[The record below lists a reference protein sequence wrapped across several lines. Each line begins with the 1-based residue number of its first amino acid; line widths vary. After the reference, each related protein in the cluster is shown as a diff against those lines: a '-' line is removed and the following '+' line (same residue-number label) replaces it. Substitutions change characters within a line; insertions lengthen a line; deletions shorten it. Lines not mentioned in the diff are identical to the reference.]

1 MHRILIVD
9 DDPNVSLLIRLTLS
23 RNGSFDLQTAANGEE
38 ALRVASEFHPD
49 LMLLDLMMPG
59 IDGMEV
65 CRRVKADENLRNIS
79 VIMVTAKREPGD
91 IIKGMDLGADDYIS
105 KPFNPEEL
113 LARVRVHLR
122 IRVLEQKSTAHR
134 ELEAVLKMALT
145 MQHEINNPLT
155 GILGNSEILRDWK
168 NLAPG
173 DVEKCIDVINQSA
186 RRIRDIVH
194 QMSKVTTV
202 VSAPYLAG
210 KEMIDIRKSQSGE
223 PGGGEEPPHD
233 AGTGG

>member
-1 MHRILIVD
+1 MQRILIVD
-9 DDPNVSLLIRLTLS
+9 DDPNVALLMRLTLS
-23 RNGSFDLQTAANGEE
+23 RDGQFDLQTASNGEE
-38 ALRVASEFHPD
+38 ALEKVHVFHPD

-65 CRRVKADENLRNIS
+65 CRRVKTDDAVRGVSI
-79 VIMVTAKREPGD
+79 IMVTARREPGD
-91 IIKGMDLGADDYIS
+91 IIRGMDLGADDYIT

-122 IRVLEQKSTAHR
+122 IRSLERQAVAHR
-134 ELEAVLKMALT
+134 ELEVALKMAIT

-155 GILGNSEILRDWK
+155 GIMGNAEILREWRG
-168 NLAPG
+168 LPPA
-173 DVEKCIDVINQSA
+173 DVEKCVAVINESA

-194 QMSKVTTV
+194 QMSSVTKV

-210 KEMIDIRKSQSGE
+210 REMIDIHNASAHEAPADKK
-223 PGGGEEPPHD
+223 PKP
-233 AGTGG
+233 

>member
-9 DDPNVSLLIRLTLS
+9 DDPNVSLLMRLTLS
-23 RNGSFDLQTAANGEE
+23 RDGDFDLQVASNGED
-38 ALRVASEFHPD
+38 ALQMADQFHPD

-65 CRRVKADENLRNIS
+65 CRRIKADDNLRNIS

-91 IIKGMDLGADDYIS
+91 IIKGMNLGADDYIT

-122 IRVLEQKSTAHR
+122 IRMLEQKTAAHR

-155 GILGNSEILRDWK
+155 GIMGNSELLSDWR
-168 NLAPG
+168 NLPPEE
-173 DVEKCIDVINQSA
+173 VNKCVDVINQSA
-186 RRIRDIVH
+186 KRIRDIV
-194 QMSKVTTV
+194 QRMSSVTKV

-210 KEMIDIRKSQSGE
+210 KEMIDIHKSS
-223 PGGGEEPPHD
+223 EENVE
-233 AGTGG
+233 G

>member
-9 DDPNVSLLIRLTLS
+9 DDPNVSLLMRLTLS
-23 RNGSFDLQTAANGEE
+23 RDGDFDLQVASNGED
-38 ALRVASEFHPD
+38 ALQMADQFHPD

-65 CRRVKADENLRNIS
+65 CRRIKADDNLRNIS

-91 IIKGMDLGADDYIS
+91 IIKGMNLGADDYIT

-122 IRVLEQKSTAHR
+122 IRMLEQKTAAHR

-155 GILGNSEILRDWK
+155 GIMGNSELLSDWP
-168 NLAPG
+168 NLPPEEVNKC
-173 DVEKCIDVINQSA
+173 VEVINQSA
-186 RRIRDIVH
+186 KRIRDIV
-194 QMSKVTTV
+194 QRMSSVTKV

-210 KEMIDIRKSQSGE
+210 KEMIDIHKSS
-223 PGGGEEPPHD
+223 EENVE
-233 AGTGG
+233 G

>member
-23 RNGSFDLQTAANGEE
+23 RDGTFDLQTASNGEE
-38 ALRVASEFHPD
+38 ALRIASDFHPD

-65 CRRVKADENLRNIS
+65 CRRVKADENLRSIS

-91 IIKGMDLGADDYIS
+91 IIKGMNLGADDYIS

-122 IRVLEQKSTAHR
+122 IRVLEQKTAAHR

-155 GILGNSEILRDWK
+155 GIMGNSEILRDWA
-168 NLAPG
+168 NLPPEEVG
-173 DVEKCIDVINQSA
+173 ECIEVINQSA

-194 QMSKVTTV
+194 QMSKVTKV
-202 VSAPYLAG
+202 VSAPYLSG
-210 KEMIDIRKSQSGE
+210 KEMIDIQKSSFDE
-223 PGGGEEPPHD
+223 KDGGN
-233 AGTGG
+233 